1 MDKSKKPVND
11 IRVSF
16 SSRIGGIVSYCE
28 RLLKEEKMRE
38 LNFSAVG
45 GSIGTLV
52 SVVEILKTTTPG
64 LYQTNRLA
72 TISYQSVEEGGKS
85 ESQNQ
90 RLYPK
95 LEVKLTLDKPAK
107 TTEGFQDA
115 LAEDERKKLLDI
127 HLKRR
132 EERRNRGFRRRGRRG
147 FRGRRGGFRGRRPFR
162 ARRGFRGRPPM
173 RGRGRPMRA
182 RGRAMRGVRGRPSR
196 GTPRGR
202 GNASR
207 GRGNPSRGRG
217 NPPRGRGSK
226 NDSK

>member
-16 SSRIGGIVSYCE
+16 NSRIGGIVSYCE
-28 RLLKEEKMRE
+28 KLLKENNFRE

-52 SVVEILKTTTPG
+52 SVVELLKTITPG
-64 LYQTNRLA
+64 FYQINRFA

-115 LAEDERKKLLDI
+115 LSEEERKKLLDI

-132 EERRNRGFRRRGRRG
+132 DERRRGGFRGRRP

-162 ARRGFRGRPPM
+162 GRRGGFRGRPPM
-173 RGRGRPMRA
+173 NG
-182 RGRAMRGVRGRPSR
+182 SR
-196 GTPRGR
+196 GNAPRGR
-202 GNASR
+202 GNQPR
-207 GRGNPSRGRG
+207 GRGNRNNS
-217 NPPRGRGSK
+217 N
-226 NDSK
+226 